1 MERKQGTYQK
11 EFRVMTII
19 SSANKD
25 SFASFFPIGCPLFL
39 FLDLLDWLGPP
50 VNVLPPTV
58 GRELSNTSL
67 LSIF

>member
-11 EFRVMTII
+11 EFRVMTKM

-50 VNVLPPTV
+50 VNGYLCFANKGENFPI
-58 GRELSNTSL
+58 LHY
-67 LSIF
+67 